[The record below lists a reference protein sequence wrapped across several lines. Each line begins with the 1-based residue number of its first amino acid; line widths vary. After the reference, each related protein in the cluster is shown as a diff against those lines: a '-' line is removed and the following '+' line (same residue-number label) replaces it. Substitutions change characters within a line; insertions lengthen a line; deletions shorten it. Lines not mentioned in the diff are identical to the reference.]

1 MLLVVYPLVQ
11 LIAPARMRDVLAPKL
26 RSDLML
32 CLLIVIFLL
41 FCSLS
46 VSLIR
51 KKNSVDRP
59 LVVFG
64 DALLNLVSGDSIA
77 VLIHGI
83 GGRRDTDSLCNF
95 RLCTAPS
102 ELYEAVCD
110 FLIIQVFTSLCDIS
124 IVPKWE
130 WWDSNPQSTE
140 NIQKP
145 YALTD

>member
-1 MLLVVYPLVQ
+1 M
-11 LIAPARMRDVLAPKL
+11 LAPNDKME
-26 RSDLML
+26 RML

-41 FCSLS
+41 FCLLS

-83 GGRRDTDSLCNF
+83 GGRRDTDSLRNF

-110 FLIIQVFTSLCDIS
+110 FLIIQIFTSLLS
-124 IVPKWE
+124 
-130 WWDSNPQSTE
+130 
-140 NIQKP
+140 
-145 YALTD
+145 

>member
-1 MLLVVYPLVQ
+1 MHLLTH
-11 LIAPARMRDVLAPKL
+11 
-26 RSDLML
+26 
-32 CLLIVIFLL
+32 CNHFLS

-110 FLIIQVFTSLCDIS
+110 FLIIQVFTSSLLLITVESQTVSFVPFLAQATAYFLQPARNMHLSAQCRLLC
-124 IVPKWE
+124 VPSSRTGKLP
-130 WWDSNPQSTE
+130 NRYP
-140 NIQKP
+140 
-145 YALTD
+145 